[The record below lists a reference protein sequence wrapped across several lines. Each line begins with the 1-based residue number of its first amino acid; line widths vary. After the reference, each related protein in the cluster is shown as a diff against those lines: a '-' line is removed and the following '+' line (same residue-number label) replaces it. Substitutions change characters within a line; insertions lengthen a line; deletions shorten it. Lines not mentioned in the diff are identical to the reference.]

1 MHGVRHLI
9 DLARA
14 GPYAGNVKFLF
25 TSSVAQALSWD
36 KSQGDYPE
44 TILPDAKYAV
54 AIGYGESKYVA
65 ERVRLLPRYRNSAEL
80 MFTSTKGPF
89 SERLEGDLLPNR
101 ADYRREAK
109 RRLGNQ

>member
-1 MHGVRHLI
+1 MTVIIHSAWRLDFNLSLASFEPNVHGTRHLI

-25 TSSVAQALSWD
+25 TSSIAQALRWD

-44 TILPDAKYAV
+44 KVVSDAKYAV

-65 ERVRLLPRYRNSAEL
+65 ERVCLLH
-80 MFTSTKGPF
+80 
-89 SERLEGDLLPNR
+89 
-101 ADYRREAK
+101 
-109 RRLGNQ
+109 